1 MSENETY
8 SLEVFRGEAL
18 LSLWPSLHDARLER
32 ITSSRIEGTIRLT
45 VDIPHLREFHQM
57 QAESRFEVHCLGAEW
72 ARAGEAVPWPG
83 NPPPSPAGS
92 ELRAAHDWDAEWQ
105 GATVSWEQ
113 FEQALAAE
121 PWGPAWVFEAML
133 ERLGESGLALRLGF
147 QMNEDFWPGLY
158 VRCSRLEI
166 RGQDG
171 RPWSLAEFL
180 DLGLDYWEDFAQRS
194 QAVREASI
202 PR

>member
-1 MSENETY
+1 
-8 SLEVFRGEAL
+8 
-18 LSLWPSLHDARLER
+18 
-32 ITSSRIEGTIRLT
+32 
-45 VDIPHLREFHQM
+45 
-57 QAESRFEVHCLGAEW
+57 
-72 ARAGEAVPWPG
+72 
-83 NPPPSPAGS
+83 
-92 ELRAAHDWDAEWQ
+92 
-105 GATVSWEQ
+105 
-113 FEQALAAE
+113 
-121 PWGPAWVFEAML
+121 ML

-147 QMNEDFWPGLY
+147 QVNEDFWPGLY
-158 VRCSRLEI
+158 VRCSQLEI